1 MTSALA
7 TKTAQRQ
14 VEKAKE
20 PTIRDWIEAN
30 RQQFEEQL
38 SGAMNSGAFVR
49 AAISEISNS
58 EKLQQA
64 TPSSILGS
72 IMLAAQLKLEIGR
85 ALGHFWLTPRQDHG
99 KWTCLP
105 IVGYQG
111 FIELAYRSGRV
122 GKVETFLVRE
132 GDTFE
137 YGANSERGRFF
148 DWKPLDRDENRPW
161 TDAVVTAQI
170 LGGGLVWESLPREK
184 VLARRPNGWNKG
196 STSPWQTHEEEMARK
211 TLVRE
216 VAPYLPKS
224 TEFGLAV
231 QVTRQVEEEGKV
243 AQLYSG
249 SKELVVTEDEATQ
262 PDAPDSTD
270 TQGEMTPEQYE
281 AWSAAAFAREQEE
294 RDGK

>member
-1 MTSALA
+1 MASDLA

-14 VEKAKE
+14 VEKAKA

-30 RQQFEEQL
+30 RPQFEEQL

-49 AAISEISNS
+49 AAISEILNS
-58 EKLQQA
+58 AELQQA

-85 ALGHFWLTPRQDHG
+85 ALGHFWLTPRRDHG
-99 KWTCLP
+99 TWTCLP

-132 GDTFE
+132 GDTFD
-137 YGANSERGRFF
+137 YGANSERGRYF
-148 DWKPLDRDENRPW
+148 DWKPLGRDEARPW

-196 STSPWQTHEEEMARK
+196 TTSPWQTHEEEMARK

-243 AQLYSG
+243 AQLYAG
-249 SKELVVTEDEATQ
+249 EKELVVTQDTSKGEMPEDEAGTEQ
-262 PDAPDSTD
+262 PLTDAEKAELEA
-270 TQGEMTPEQYE
+270 QGQ
-281 AWSAAAFAREQEE
+281 
-294 RDGK
+294 